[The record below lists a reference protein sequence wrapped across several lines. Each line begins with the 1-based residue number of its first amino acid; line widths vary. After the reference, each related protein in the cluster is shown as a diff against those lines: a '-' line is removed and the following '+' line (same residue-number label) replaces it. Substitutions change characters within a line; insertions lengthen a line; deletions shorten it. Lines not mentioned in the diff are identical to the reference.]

1 VKNKNENIENF
12 IRENKNKFGG
22 YRPSDAHLEKFL
34 YKLNTRI
41 GNLISIVPHLLKVA
55 VATVIIF
62 TVSFT
67 VWNSYIRKDRNDIT
81 LKNKI
86 SLFIDKLKS

>member
-1 VKNKNENIENF
+1 MNKKNDNIENF

-22 YRPSDAHLEKFL
+22 YRPSDGHLEKFL
-34 YKLNTRI
+34 YKLNIRI
-41 GNLISIVPHLLKVA
+41 SDIISIVPHLLKVA

-62 TVSFT
+62 TASF
-67 VWNSYIRKDRNDIT
+67 VIWNNYLRKDRHEIT